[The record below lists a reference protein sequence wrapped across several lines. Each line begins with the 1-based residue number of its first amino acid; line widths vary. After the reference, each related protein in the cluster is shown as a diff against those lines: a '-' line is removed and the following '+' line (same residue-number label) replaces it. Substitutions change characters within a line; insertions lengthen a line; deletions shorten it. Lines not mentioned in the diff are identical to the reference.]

1 MSEIGRRCFLVA
13 TGALLAAPFAV
24 QAQPPQRV
32 RRIGFLLGE
41 SADSTAARATRS
53 LYIPGFR
60 EIGYEEGVNLAIE
73 WRFTEGKTERYKP
86 LAEELIRSKVELIIT
101 SADDNAT
108 EAALDA
114 SRTTPIVMANAG
126 FPVERGLIK
135 SLARPGGNVTGTTY
149 APFETSLKQFQ
160 LLKEAVPGAKRVA
173 MLTQTP
179 FTPWGKTLFSQWND
193 HGRSQWMNFETFHIA
208 RPEELA
214 ETLKRIAA
222 WRPEALFVNTGPVI
236 RTRLDEIAAF
246 AIERRI
252 PTFSTGVFFVNAGAL
267 IYYGPDIP
275 ALLKLTVSYVD
286 RILKGA
292 NPAELPVEQPRLY
305 ELALNA
311 KTARAIGFK
320 FPQSLLVR
328 ADRVIE

>member
-1 MSEIGRRCFLVA
+1 MLV
-13 TGALLAAPFAV
+13 TPLVSF
-24 QAQPPQRV
+24 AQPARKV

-41 SADSTAARATRS
+41 SADTPSGRTIRS
-53 LYIPGFR
+53 DFNRGLR

-73 WRFTEGKTERYKP
+73 WRFAEGKTENLKS
-86 LAEELIRSKVELIIT
+86 LAEELIRSKVELIVT
-101 SADDNAT
+101 LGDDSAT
-108 EAALDA
+108 LAAAEA
-114 SRTTPIVMANAG
+114 SRTTPIVMMNAG

-135 SLARPGGNVTGTTY
+135 SFARPGGNVTGTTY
-149 APFETSLKQFQ
+149 APLETSFKQFQ
-160 LLKEAVPGAKRVA
+160 LLKEAVPGAKRIA

-208 RPEELA
+208 QPEELA

-222 WRPEALFVNTGPVI
+222 WRPEALFVNTAPLI
-236 RTRLDEIAAF
+236 RTRSEEIAAF

-252 PTFSTGVFFVNAGAL
+252 PTFSTGVLFVNAGAL

-275 ALLKLTVSYVD
+275 ALLKVTMSYVD

-292 NPAELPVEQPRLY
+292 NPGDLPVEQPSRY